1 MDAQKRFKVP
11 ATAIALDLVGC
22 FFIVLG
28 TLSLTGV
35 ELAFL
40 PAAPAGHNHAW
51 TLVVFGVVFVT
62 AATMVIVGVMLAR
75 RGTRGRSST
84 VDRRGR

>member
-1 MDAQKRFKVP
+1 MDAQKRCKVP

>member
-22 FFIVLG
+22 LFIVLG

-40 PAAPAGHNHAW
+40 PAAPEGHNHGW

-62 AATMVIVGVMLAR
+62 AATMLIIGVMLAR

-84 VDRRGR
+84 VDRRSR